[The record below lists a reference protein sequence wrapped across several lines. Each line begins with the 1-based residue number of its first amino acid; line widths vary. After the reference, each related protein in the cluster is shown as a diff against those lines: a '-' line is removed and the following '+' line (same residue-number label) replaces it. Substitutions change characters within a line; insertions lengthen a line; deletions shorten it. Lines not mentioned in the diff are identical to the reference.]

1 MDFAYCFDCREIT
14 YAVPNNNGVFTS
26 QNVAN
31 NHFGHN
37 QYIFGKPNEYCAPIR
52 LVLSKLNAGLPIK
65 HNEIV
70 LFKLAIDLG
79 ELDKFIVET
88 RRRVSKTEQTHDQDV
103 ASRTLCPRCEEK
115 EQKNVG

>member
-52 LVLSKLNAGLPIK
+52 LVLTKLNAGLPIK

-79 ELDKFIVET
+79 ELDKFIGIE
-88 RRRVSKTEQTHDQDV
+88 
-103 ASRTLCPRCEEK
+103 EEK
-115 EQKNVG
+115 LQGELF